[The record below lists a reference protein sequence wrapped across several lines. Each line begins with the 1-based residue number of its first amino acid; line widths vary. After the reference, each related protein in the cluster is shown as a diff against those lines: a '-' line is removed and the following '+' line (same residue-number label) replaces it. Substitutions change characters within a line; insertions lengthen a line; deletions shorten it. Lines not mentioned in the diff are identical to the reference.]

1 IRGWFTKPEEQEL
14 NNLNNARTRTEIVAE
29 TARQEEI
36 RRKNKLEEAKTKRD
50 VSEINID
57 KYNNYGE
64 QVGAFVK
71 GPWHTTGK
79 DVESAAKKVAK
90 DQYNLVSAHLDGQ
103 ISGEEGLGEFNYE
116 QGKKGE
122 FKSSVNMDAYSPEQW
137 KMAMERVEMLT
148 DGMSIPAKQKEQMVI
163 NMLQGEKQ

>member
-1 IRGWFTKPEEQEL
+1 MVNR
-14 NNLNNARTRTEIVAE
+14 
-29 TARQEEI
+29 
-36 RRKNKLEEAKTKRD
+36 
-50 VSEINID
+50 
-57 KYNNYGE
+57 
-64 QVGAFVK
+64 FVK

-137 KMAMERVEMLT
+137 KMAMKKVEMATAGL
-148 DGMSIPAKQKEQMVI
+148 GISAEQKEQMVI
-163 NMLQGEKQ
+163 NILQGQKE